1 MYYKSLLDAALI
13 WQHLSLRKTLKLNAN
28 DTCKITLFTQYNPTR
43 NVCYTNDCS
52 AAIIKTNWLYIAIA
66 YTLEAMSFLH
76 RHTHTHTDRHRHRH
90 RQRQRQTTSEDINS
104 APAVRTDRQTAV
116 HCHITADLPPHA
128 SRCPRIICPPLFIT
142 PHCLHRPGD
151 KRYRVN
157 VNSSLK

>member
-13 WQHLSLRKTLKLNAN
+13 WQHVSLRKTLKLSAN
-28 DTCKITLFTQYNPTR
+28 YICKISLFAGYNPTR
-43 NVCYTNDCS
+43 NVRYTHDCS

-76 RHTHTHTDRHRHRH
+76 RHTDTH
-90 RQRQRQTTSEDINS
+90 RQRQTTSEDINS

-116 HCHITADLPPHA
+116 HCHITADMPPHA
-128 SRCPRIICPPLFIT
+128 SRCPHIICPPLFIT

-151 KRYRVN
+151 KRRFV
-157 VNSSLK
+157 